1 MWHWN
6 PGDGAQ
12 ALRATSRANL
22 TIVSQVS
29 NLGILS
35 CQQGYSA
42 VRKLRTRG
50 WAKAGRMPVPTLCL
64 PPPPGWTFRGNPK
77 ARVTCGKVSEDN

>member
-22 TIVSQVS
+22 TIVLKVS

-50 WAKAGRMPVPTLCL
+50 WAKAGKMPVPTLCL
-64 PPPPGWTFRGNPK
+64 PPPPGWIFRGNPK